1 MTHEGINMHWI
12 LTFLQEM
19 RQDIRDVNRRVDE
32 MGHRIDELGVRMD
45 QRLNRQTTTHTATM
59 LAIAGAIIAAVRL

>member
-1 MTHEGINMHWI
+1 MHWV

-32 MGHRIDELGVRMD
+32 MGLRIDELGVRMD

-59 LAIAGAIIAAVRL
+59 LAIIAAVRL

>member
-1 MTHEGINMHWI
+1 VTHEGINMHWV

-32 MGHRIDELGVRMD
+32 MGLRIDELGVRMD

-59 LAIAGAIIAAVRL
+59 LAIIAAVRL